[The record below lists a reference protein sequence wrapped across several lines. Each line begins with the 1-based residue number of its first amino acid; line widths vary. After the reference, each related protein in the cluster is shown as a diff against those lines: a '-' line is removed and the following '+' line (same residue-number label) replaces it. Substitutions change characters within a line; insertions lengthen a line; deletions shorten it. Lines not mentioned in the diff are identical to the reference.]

1 MPASPAI
8 ERRRAA
14 PLRAF
19 GHRADEDLELCVA
32 LEQDLGH
39 AHMVTDADLGSQ
51 RPATWAPPT
60 DVRAARGC
68 AYNEM
73 AMQTT
78 TKRPQSSL
86 LRREL
91 EETLREVDAALR
103 AMGSGDH
110 ESYAALWDDGPDV
123 TLFGAWG
130 PIERGT
136 RGGPVD
142 VRVGRLALRRR
153 ASSCP
158 TTWSST

>member
-1 MPASPAI
+1 M
-8 ERRRAA
+8 
-14 PLRAF
+14 
-19 GHRADEDLELCVA
+19 
-32 LEQDLGH
+32 
-39 AHMVTDADLGSQ
+39 GSAY
-51 RPATWAPPT
+51 R
-60 DVRAARGC
+60 C
-68 AYNEM
+68 AGPHSAYKM

-110 ESYAALWDDGPDV
+110 ESYAALWDDSPDV

-136 RGGPVD
+136 EA
-142 VRVGRLALRRR
+142 VRSTSSGSAR
-153 ASSCP
+153 ASARARSCP